1 MPRMTVGGRSQL
13 WLIRHGETEWSRVGR
28 HTERTDV
35 PSPPP
40 AWSRPRRCA
49 RRSGTGAS
57 RSSSRARSGG
67 RGKPAGSPASP
78 TRLGRRTTSSS
89 GARWYRGARRPRLR
103 ERHPRDPDVE
113 RLKLVRPAPS
123 ARTIRSARLCPR
135 WACLPERV
143 IEFGIDFSDRR
154 PLHMG
159 GGPIAMT
166 EFAEPVLETQPAGPT
181 DPPSEAPVEPAP
193 PARNLP
199 FKYHGRPGAILRGRI
214 LVGVIFLAY
223 SLAGRISIQAG
234 VVGAAVLGVL
244 APWFF
249 YKAMRFKLSNTTW
262 RGVRFGFDSTVG
274 AAYGALAP
282 AVILW
287 VLLAAELATM
297 RPGEKPNPAPILV
310 LEGVFFALVP
320 FLHARIKR
328 YQHRA
333 TTWGSQK
340 FEFEPSTGA
349 FYGLYGKTFLVGFV
363 PFLLVGLLI
372 GVGVVTMKGSSSGW
386 APFLPFVAYP
396 VFLLL
401 YFVPVSYF
409 SARLQRLVWARTHGG
424 AFRFSTTVRTRGLMR
439 TWLKNG
445 LLTLLTV
452 GLYWPFAAVNIA
464 RYQIECM
471 TLEAAASPG
480 SITAGSLAIEPS
492 AAGDGAVDFF
502 GWDVGL

>member
-1 MPRMTVGGRSQL
+1 
-13 WLIRHGETEWSRVGR
+13 
-28 HTERTDV
+28 
-35 PSPPP
+35 
-40 AWSRPRRCA
+40 
-49 RRSGTGAS
+49 
-57 RSSSRARSGG
+57 
-67 RGKPAGSPASP
+67 
-78 TRLGRRTTSSS
+78 
-89 GARWYRGARRPRLR
+89 
-103 ERHPRDPDVE
+103 
-113 RLKLVRPAPS
+113 
-123 ARTIRSARLCPR
+123 
-135 WACLPERV
+135 
-143 IEFGIDFSDRR
+143 
-154 PLHMG
+154 MG

-199 FKYHGRPGAILRGRI
+199 FKFTGTGGEYFRIWVVNLLLTIVTLGIYSAWAKVRKTRYFWSNTQLDGAAFQYHGRPGAILRGRI

-386 APFLPFVAYP
+386 APFLPLVAYP